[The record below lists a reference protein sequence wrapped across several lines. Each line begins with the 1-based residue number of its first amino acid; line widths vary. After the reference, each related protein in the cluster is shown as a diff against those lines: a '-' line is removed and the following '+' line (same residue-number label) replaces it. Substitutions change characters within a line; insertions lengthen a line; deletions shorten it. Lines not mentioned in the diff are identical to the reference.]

1 MEKLAA
7 KRRQLIK
14 TLAIAAL
21 LFFFLFPFFQ
31 QSFPSRNSFTLFG
44 YSRKHQIWSKENG
57 INPMGKKEA
66 MKFNN
71 LRRLVRG
78 KDLAQLD
85 STGVSCIYDFHFEQC
100 IINKPV
106 IIPSNQP
113 MTVYVPSDQPSEK
126 QTVQPYA
133 RREDPTAMVEVT
145 PIQILH
151 GRNILTR
158 KNASSYCEVNHGVP
172 AVIFSTGGFIGNMFH
187 ELNEIIIPLFI
198 TSRHFDS
205 KVQFMITDYAD
216 WWVKYKFNK
225 FIKKLSS
232 FEVIDGDSDGR
243 IHCFPSV
250 VIGLRYHDNLALNSS
265 DIPGGYTIADFRK
278 FIGETYNLTI
288 YGPIKPNKRPKILL
302 ISRKETR
309 VILNEDEMV
318 KMMSNMGFE
327 IHKSMAHQTIKLDQF
342 VEIVN
347 SCDIIIGAHGAGL
360 TNEVFLRDG
369 AVVIQIVP
377 LALDWASDTYFKS
390 PAHQMGLK
398 YMEYKIGPKESSLYD
413 VYGPNDPIVSDPLVV
428 FENGYRAA
436 KALFIDGQNVTVD
449 LARFK
454 GTLNEVLKYLG
465 YPSV

>member
-1 MEKLAA
+1 M
-7 KRRQLIK
+7 I
-14 TLAIAAL
+14 
-21 LFFFLFPFFQ
+21 
-31 QSFPSRNSFTLFG
+31 
-44 YSRKHQIWSKENG
+44 
-57 INPMGKKEA
+57 
-66 MKFNN
+66 
-71 LRRLVRG
+71 
-78 KDLAQLD
+78 
-85 STGVSCIYDFHFEQC
+85 
-100 IINKPV
+100 
-106 IIPSNQP
+106 
-113 MTVYVPSDQPSEK
+113 
-126 QTVQPYA
+126 
-133 RREDPTAMVEVT
+133 
-145 PIQILH
+145 
-151 GRNILTR
+151 
-158 KNASSYCEVNHGVP
+158 
-172 AVIFSTGGFIGNMFH
+172 
-187 ELNEIIIPLFI
+187 LNEL
-198 TSRHFDS
+198 TC
-205 KVQFMITDYAD
+205 Y
-216 WWVKYKFNK
+216 
-225 FIKKLSS
+225 
-232 FEVIDGDSDGR
+232 
-243 IHCFPSV
+243 
-250 VIGLRYHDNLALNSS
+250 RYHDNLALNSS